1 MRFARFLVVGVVN
14 TAVSYAAY
22 LALLYVVDYRI
33 AYTIAYLVGLALG
46 YWLQARFVFRA
57 PVGARS
63 AVAYVATYVTMY
75 LASVLMLWAAVD
87 LFGVPKPWAMLVALC
102 VTVPTTFLLLSR
114 GFRPRS

>member
-1 MRFARFLVVGVVN
+1 MRFARFLVVGVAN
-14 TAVSYAAY
+14 TAVSYAVY
-22 LALLYVVDYRI
+22 LALLYVLDYRI
-33 AYTIAYLVGLALG
+33 AYTIAYLAGLALG

-63 AVAYVATYVTMY
+63 ATAYVATYVTMY
-75 LASVLMLWAAVD
+75 LASVAVLWVAVD
-87 LFGVPKPWAMLVALC
+87 LLGVPKPWGMLVALC